1 LDRSATIIEQVF
13 YTVSMVLTAIQRPVS
28 AALQTSMQ
36 TSLFG
41 SGELICGPLTVQPQP
56 LDEHSSLLFEPGWL
70 QGSDAVFDQLR
81 NEMAWRAM
89 ERPMY
94 DRIVAVPRLICSVD
108 PRSLDGA
115 HPIAKITRAL
125 ESVLQGHF
133 ASVGLNFYRTGD
145 DSVAWHRD
153 SIYTTGRPRT
163 VALVSLGSPRTLA
176 LRPHASHPSKTA
188 ETTGISPATAR
199 RWRLGHGDL
208 FVMQGRCQHDWEHSV
223 PKERAG
229 SPRISLAFRCQ
240 ERSEGPRSTG
250 AGVPPLL
257 ASREL
262 QLCSRTV
269 SGGQQ

>member
-1 LDRSATIIEQVF
+1 
-13 YTVSMVLTAIQRPVS
+13 MVLTAIQRPVS
-28 AALQTSMQ
+28 AALQTNMQ
-36 TSLFG
+36 PSLFG
-41 SGELICGPLTVQPQP
+41 SGALICGPLTVPPQQ
-56 LDEHSSLLFEPGWL
+56 LDEHSSLVFEPGWL

-108 PRSLDGA
+108 PRSFDHV

-125 ESVLQGHF
+125 ESLLRGRF
-133 ASVGLNFYRTGD
+133 SSVGLNFYRNGD
-145 DSVAWHRD
+145 DSVTWHRD
-153 SIYTTGRPRT
+153 SIDKTDRPRT

-176 LRPHASHPSKTA
+176 VRPHASHPSKTA
-188 ETTGISPATAR
+188 ETTGISPAIAR

-229 SPRISLAFRCQ
+229 GPRISLAFRCQ
-240 ERSEGPRSTG
+240 ERREGPRSAG
-250 AGVPPLL
+250 AGVPPLW
-257 ASREL
+257 ASHKL
-262 QLCSRTV
+262 Q
-269 SGGQQ
+269 